1 MKIAIL
7 GAGGRMGRML
17 VQAVEQNPEAVL
29 VGALEHAGSEH
40 LGADAGTLA
49 GIGALGVAISSDI
62 DAVLEHADCAI
73 DFSLPIAFDA
83 NLAACLRHGVSM
95 VIGTTGLSDTQTEA
109 LDQAAKQISVVYAQN
124 YSVGVNASLVLLE
137 QAARLFGDTVDI
149 EIIEAHHRHKVDAPS
164 GTAWMMAEAVA
175 KPLGRDLK
183 AVADCSRVGHTG
195 ERTRQTIGMQTI
207 RGGDIVGEHTVMFIA
222 DGERVEIT
230 HKASSRMNF
239 ASGAVRA
246 AVWTQDQAAGRF
258 NMQNV
263 LGIS

>member
-49 GIGALGVAISSDI
+49 GVGALGVAISSDI

-124 YSVGVNASLVLLE
+124 Y
-137 QAARLFGDTVDI
+137 
-149 EIIEAHHRHKVDAPS
+149 
-164 GTAWMMAEAVA
+164 
-175 KPLGRDLK
+175 
-183 AVADCSRVGHTG
+183 
-195 ERTRQTIGMQTI
+195 
-207 RGGDIVGEHTVMFIA
+207 
-222 DGERVEIT
+222 
-230 HKASSRMNF
+230 
-239 ASGAVRA
+239 
-246 AVWTQDQAAGRF
+246 
-258 NMQNV
+258 
-263 LGIS
+263 